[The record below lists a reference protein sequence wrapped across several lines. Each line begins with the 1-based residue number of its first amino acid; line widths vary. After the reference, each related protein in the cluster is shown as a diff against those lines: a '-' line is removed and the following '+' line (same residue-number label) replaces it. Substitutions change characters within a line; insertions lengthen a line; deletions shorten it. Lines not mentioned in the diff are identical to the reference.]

1 MSNIDKQAQRMRNYL
16 NTAVI
21 SGVKLLHLTT
31 DELSGLLDELEAAE
45 HTAAVNHE
53 AACSLVEEN
62 EEVKR
67 KLAAAEKRIADYH
80 RALNNL
86 ASVARRYL
94 PDYDEHPDIQA
105 ADDLLENAATHQGS
119 QLVSNRDELL
129 PSIKPAPELDSVAKN
144 AKLLPSKYPVIP
156 DEVLSAIRKVARIR
170 TDFDHFDGDRRGIA
184 DCLDEAEQE
193 LIVTINEHAAM
204 LQGAP
209 VQSSMP
215 DGVVT
220 AEHRRVI
227 EMLLNVCGAAFE
239 LADDSCQQ
247 DVDGEECH
255 VVPDDAFQK
264 LSDALDEIENTLP
277 TEDVDR
283 PDVFLAWSAMPRA
296 ALKSILQAGNSPVTP
311 DDVLRMDWLV
321 SKTVDVREPMVYGS
335 HSIFWSQTITDE
347 DDDYHATKLREQ
359 IDAAMAA
366 EQAAAPQQENV

>member
-1 MSNIDKQAQRMRNYL
+1 MTTNHPANGPLSLDRLHQISEILSKAAAQSDGGNLGYAMADAVKVIDGAIAAFDAEPMAWRWFHL
-16 NTAVI
+16 NQWHVTNDEERARDLAWD
-21 SGVKLLHLTT
+21 GVK
-31 DELSGLLDELEAAE
+31 
-45 HTAAVNHE
+45 
-53 AACSLVEEN
+53 
-62 EEVKR
+62 
-67 KLAAAEKRIADYH
+67 
-80 RALNNL
+80 
-86 ASVARRYL
+86 
-94 PDYDEHPDIQA
+94 
-105 ADDLLENAATHQGS
+105 
-119 QLVSNRDELL
+119 
-129 PSIKPAPELDSVAKN
+129 
-144 AKLLPSKYPVIP
+144 VIP
-156 DEVLSAIRKVARIR
+156 LY
-170 TDFDHFDGDRRGIA
+170 T
-184 DCLDEAEQE
+184 
-193 LIVTINEHAAM
+193 
-204 LQGAP
+204 AP
-209 VQSSMP
+209 PAQVVP
-215 DGVVT
+215 ENYVT

-247 DVDGEECH
+247 EVDGEECH